1 MGVEPYCIKCYK
13 HFGWIDRC
21 DGCED
26 CCRWKKV
33 ERERREEEERR
44 RREEEEEEERRR
56 EEEERIK
63 REEDRR
69 IEERRREERRRE
81 ERRNKEEEEVARK
94 RIKSL
99 LNSISSSIN
108 SISLSDFKF
117 RTSIADKKSF
127 SLKYEKVGNLDCSM
141 KTVGKTYSESID
153 TSLNRERIYE
163 QKNNYLFTET
173 DELSL
178 DNLRTLKTGREKAR
192 FTKKF

>member
-1 MGVEPYCIKCYK
+1 MGVDPYCIKCYRA
-13 HFGWIDRC
+13 FGWTNSC
-21 DGCED
+21 DECDVFVLG
-26 CCRWKKV
+26 KKQK
-33 ERERREEEERR
+33 EKEE
-44 RREEEEEEERRR
+44 
-56 EEEERIK
+56 K
-63 REEDRR
+63 KK
-69 IEERRREERRRE
+69 E
-81 ERRNKEEEEVARK
+81 ERRNKEEEEEARK

>member
-1 MGVEPYCIKCYK
+1 
-13 HFGWIDRC
+13 
-21 DGCED
+21 
-26 CCRWKKV
+26 
-33 ERERREEEERR
+33 
-44 RREEEEEEERRR
+44 
-56 EEEERIK
+56 
-63 REEDRR
+63 
-69 IEERRREERRRE
+69 
-81 ERRNKEEEEVARK
+81 
-94 RIKSL
+94 
-99 LNSISSSIN
+99 
-108 SISLSDFKF
+108 LSDFNF